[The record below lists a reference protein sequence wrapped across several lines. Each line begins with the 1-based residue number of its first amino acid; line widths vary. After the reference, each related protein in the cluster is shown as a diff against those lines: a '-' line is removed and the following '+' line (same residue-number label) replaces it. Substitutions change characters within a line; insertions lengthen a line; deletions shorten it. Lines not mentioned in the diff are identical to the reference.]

1 MNVPLANDSIE
12 KKTTIFFSRNTE
24 PQVKRKILEVVGIL
38 DSQHFDMYL
47 GLLAL
52 VGKSKMAKFQGI
64 KTQVWKKLQDWKLKF
79 LSQASKEILIKAVIQ
94 AIPTYS
100 MSVFL
105 LLKALCND
113 LNSLMQRFW
122 WGHQSND
129 NRIH

>member
-38 DSQHFDMYL
+38 DSQRFDMYL

-79 LSQASKEILIKAVIQ
+79 LSQASKEILIKAVI
-94 AIPTYS
+94 
-100 MSVFL
+100 
-105 LLKALCND
+105 
-113 LNSLMQRFW
+113 
-122 WGHQSND
+122 
-129 NRIH
+129 